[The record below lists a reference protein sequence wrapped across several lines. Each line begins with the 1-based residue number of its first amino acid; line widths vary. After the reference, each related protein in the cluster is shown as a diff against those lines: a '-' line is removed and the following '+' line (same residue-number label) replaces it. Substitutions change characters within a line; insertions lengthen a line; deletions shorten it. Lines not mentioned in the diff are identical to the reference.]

1 MKLFNQIDFSGGLDA
16 EFDRTKTPNGSYPLL
31 INGRVRD
38 GVISPVKRHR
48 KDVGLPSGSYQ
59 DLTVVGDYLLVIIDG
74 YVWYRNVS
82 ISSSWAKVPTWT
94 ALTGSEVHSKVMPV
108 TTNVYNR
115 IGTPDSVTQSY
126 NPFIAQ
132 TEQCLFVT
140 DNVEQPRAL
149 FYNLSWKAL
158 NTYSAWNQNDSEYVP
173 ICYLPQVSGT
183 KAFYVSADKK
193 KVYPS
198 VSGRCLDC
206 VINIDSNGD
215 KGGDAD
221 TTAFACDFN
230 DITSIHAITGGG
242 LLLTTLYATYLAQD
256 TGESIFGEPVYRPEL
271 AFPIG
276 AVNQYSFADL
286 VGDTAFITQ
295 GGINSFNVARQLNR
309 DSNNFPVSK
318 RISRYLVN
326 PQTDT
331 CACNFDDYALF
342 AINTTVGR
350 AVAVYDT
357 VRGQFVSLDT
367 DFGIVKRFAVYR
379 KAGVTKLFFINTDN
393 ELYEAY
399 ASEKSNIA
407 RLLLGD
413 FILTGDGVDVQHKIT
428 EVSVVFTGVNE
439 DGYARL
445 ALYSDD
451 ALVDSAEITIAAATV
466 TPPAP
471 VFVPFIDKENT
482 VHAVWGT
489 KAVLGYKTSLFLEWS
504 GDAKFGGI
512 TMSGDKSAVND
523 KGISSIQELSPVK
536 FAVIG
541 EPYVHNLI
549 HSCAVITDYTDLV
562 VGNRYYVS
570 GSANVGNA
578 LITDGAFTA
587 RGEFCR
593 LAGKLYDITDFDSV
607 LDAVFAEKADHLLT
621 LGNCTD
627 GTDEGYDR
635 FANLAK
641 VDFNGPAGNLDWAI
655 NSGQSWFEHH
665 ERYGKY
671 IYGDVEVYV
680 LSGDASEPDGIT
692 STSNQALW
700 LKYWLSV
707 SAARYKVILLH
718 YPPYSDLASYSSL
731 RWPFKEWGAD
741 LVISAHT
748 KAYERF
754 YELGFPYIVMGA
766 GGDFDT
772 LPSTD
777 TSVKRIQNTA
787 GYLVLSASKF
797 ALNVE
802 FKSVDG
808 TILDATTVYSS

>member
-16 EFDRTKTPNGSYPLL
+16 EFDRSKTPNGSYPLL

-38 GVISPVKRHR
+38 GVISPVKRHL
-48 KDVGLPSGSYQ
+48 KDTGLPSGSYQ
-59 DLTVVGDYLLVIIDG
+59 DLTVVGDYLLTIIDG

-82 ISSSWAKVPTWT
+82 TNSSWAKVPTWT
-94 ALTGSEVHSKVMPV
+94 ALTGSEIHSRVMPV

-126 NPFIAQ
+126 NPFIAT
-132 TEQCLFVT
+132 TEQCLVVT
-140 DNVEQPRAL
+140 DGAEQPRAL
-149 FYNLSWKAL
+149 FYNLSWKSL
-158 NTYSAWNQNDSEYVP
+158 NTYGAWSQNDSEYVP
-173 ICYLPQVSGT
+173 ICSLVQVSGN
-183 KAFYVSADKK
+183 KAFYVSVDRKK
-193 KVYPS
+193 IYPS
-198 VSGRCLDC
+198 VTGRHLDC
-206 VINIDSNGD
+206 VINIDSAGN

-230 DITSIHAITGGG
+230 DVTAIHAITGGG
-242 LLLTTLYATYLAQD
+242 LLLTTLYATYIAQD
-256 TGESIFGEPVYRPEL
+256 NGESIFGEPVYRPEL

-331 CACNFDDYALF
+331 CAVNFDDYALF

-367 DFGIVKRFAVYR
+367 DFGTVKRFAVYR
-379 KAGVTKLFFINTDN
+379 KAGITKLFFINDDN

-399 ASEKSNIA
+399 ASEQSNIA

-428 EVSVVFTGVNE
+428 EVSLAFTGATE
-439 DGYARL
+439 DGYARV

-451 ALVDSAEITIAAATV
+451 ALVDSADITISSAVAV
-466 TPPAP
+466 PPAP
-471 VFVPFIDKENT
+471 VFVPFISKENT
-482 VHAVWGT
+482 VHVTWGT
-489 KAVLGYKTSLFLEWS
+489 KAILGYKSSLFLEWS
-504 GDAKFGGI
+504 GSAKFGGV

-523 KGISSIQELSPVK
+523 KGISAIQEATSTT

-541 EPYVHNLI
+541 EPYGHNLI
-549 HSCAVITDYTDLV
+549 HSTAVITDFTDLV

-593 LAGKLYDITDFDSV
+593 LAGKLYDITEFDAIM
-607 LDAVFAEKADHLLT
+607 DAVSAEKADHLLT

-627 GTDEGYDR
+627 GTDEGYNR
-635 FANLAK
+635 FADLVK
-641 VDFNGPAGNLDWAI
+641 VDFNGPAGDLDWSI
-655 NSGQSWFEHH
+655 DSGQSWFEHH

-680 LSGDASEPDGIT
+680 LSGNASEVDGIDET
-692 STSNQALW
+692 SDQALW

-707 SAARYKVILLH
+707 STSLYKVVLIH
-718 YPPYSDLASYSSL
+718 YPPYSDLTSYPTL
-731 RWPFKEWGAD
+731 RWPFKEWGASI
-741 LVISAHT
+741 VISART

-754 YELGFPYIVMGA
+754 YVGGLSYIVMGA

-787 GYLVLSASKF
+787 GYLVLSASRF

-808 TILDATTVYSS
+808 VTLDGTTVYSS